1 MSKWKKIVESIMK
14 EMAYPSSFDLQY
26 FSTIPTFKD
35 RIQYCKDRLKLLGN
49 GSSRIVF
56 QVDNKKVLKIAKN
69 KKGLAQNYKEE
80 DWGRNKYDCFA
91 KIYKAD
97 IENNTWI
104 EMELAYKITFKDFVR
119 YFGFGPS
126 FLKNILEYIYN
137 IYMNKNNNVPYKEQ
151 VEEYLKN
158 NIYNEKNKEMTS
170 LYRYMLDYQPD
181 MATIQDWSRSK
192 NWGAVNRNSQNVLV
206 IIDDGFD
213 EDIYNNYYKH

>member
-1 MSKWKKIVESIMK
+1 MSEWKKIVESIMK

-56 QVDNKKVLKIAKN
+56 QIDNNKVLKIAKN

-104 EMELAYKITFKDFVR
+104 EMELAYKITFNDFVR

-126 FLKNILEYIYN
+126 FLKNILEY
-137 IYMNKNNNVPYKEQ
+137 
-151 VEEYLKN
+151 
-158 NIYNEKNKEMTS
+158 IYNEKNKEMTS

-192 NWGAVNRNSQNVLV
+192 NWGVVNRNGQNVLV